1 MVLIECW
8 YYSIL
13 EKMANLERFAFFAK
27 SPKIEIK
34 QSKRP
39 KKIKQSIPLCY
50 PTIPSHSKN
59 KSKQSKSRDNPGK
72 YSTLFPVRCGFVVAR
87 VRGGCCGAACCVLG
101 LGLARGGLYRYVS
114 YPVIYIFVP
123 VAVPFVFV

>member
-39 KKIKQSIPLCY
+39 KKSNNQSHFAIPLSH
-50 PTIPSHSKN
+50 PTPKRN
-59 KSKQSKSRDNPGK
+59 QNNQNPGII
-72 YSTLFPVRCGFVVAR
+72 PGNIPH
-87 VRGGCCGAACCVLG
+87 CVLVETG
-101 LGLARGGLYRYVS
+101 ERFIALRR
-114 YPVIYIFVP
+114 F
-123 VAVPFVFV
+123 